1 MWCAICP
8 LDSDDIKWQHM
19 KLILYNSVWRPKS
32 VLSEKWPSVTS
43 FTMQGI
49 YNNWKDPL
57 KMTHHVLEMWNR
69 AQQRSIR
76 WQSSLFI
83 LLVSFG
89 FEVSTLSRCTTSH
102 VIVIVSTFCD
112 VRPLKPLFWLCAL
125 LCRDVEGDEP

>member
-43 FTMQGI
+43 FTVQGS

-69 AQQRSIR
+69 AQQRSN
-76 WQSSLFI
+76 QAYSFYYFLSI
-83 LLVSFG
+83 LRYLRGS
-89 FEVSTLSRCTTSH
+89 LSRCTTSH
-102 VIVIVSTFCD
+102 VIVIVLTFCD

-125 LCRDVEGDEP
+125 LCRDVEGDDP